1 MANRICSG
9 VSGVENEDEAE
20 TRKGPWTVEED
31 MQLTGYIRLHGEGRW
46 NSLAKATG
54 MM

>member
-20 TRKGPWTVEED
+20 TRKGPWTPEED
-31 MQLTGYIRLHGEGRW
+31 EQLMEYIRLHGEGRW
-46 NSLAKATG
+46 SFLAKSAG
-54 MM
+54 L